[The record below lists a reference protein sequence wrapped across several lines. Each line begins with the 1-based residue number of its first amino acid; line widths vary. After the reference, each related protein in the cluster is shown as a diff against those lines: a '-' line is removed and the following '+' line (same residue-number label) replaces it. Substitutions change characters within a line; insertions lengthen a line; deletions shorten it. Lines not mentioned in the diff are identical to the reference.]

1 MEIAE
6 PKCPECGKH
15 IFSYRIILDE
25 KTLIENKE
33 KIILENKGDIS
44 DDKLETLLSQKL
56 HIKRSANPFALAYCV
71 NCGHIVGF
79 AGRGYS

>member
-15 IFSYRIILDE
+15 IFSFRIILDE
-25 KTLIENKE
+25 QTLLNYMQEEE
-33 KIILENKGDIS
+33 KNDIS
-44 DDKLETLLSQKL
+44 DDKLETLLEQKL
-56 HIKRSANPFALAYCV
+56 HMKRSANPFALAFCV

>member
-6 PKCPECGKH
+6 PKCPECGKN
-15 IFSYRIILDE
+15 IFSYRIILGE
-25 KTLIENKE
+25 KTAIE
-33 KIILENKGDIS
+33 ILEKNSDKS
-44 DDKLETLLSQKL
+44 DDKLEALLSQEM
-56 HIKRSANPFALAYCV
+56 HMKRSANPFALAFCI